1 MSSFDRVTQAGFSS
15 SPGGLSPLTLPM
27 EQASD
32 HAPPEEAPSDKRF
45 SAQGAQ
51 YWLIAFVAGLVA
63 LWLIRKGSGYLQ
75 GSTIAVSAFNF
86 MTIFLMA
93 ALGFLILKILVSIY
107 PVPGLTALVHA
118 L

>member
-1 MSSFDRVTQAGFSS
+1 MSAINRVTEAGFSN
-15 SPGGLSPLTLPM
+15 SPSGLQPLTLPI
-27 EQASD
+27 EQQSD
-32 HAPPEEAPSDKRF
+32 HTPPTETETDPKF

-75 GSTIAVSAFNF
+75 GSAIAVNAFNF
-86 MTIFLMA
+86 LTIFLMA
-93 ALGFLILKILVSIY
+93 ALGFLIMKIILSIY
-107 PVPGLTALVHA
+107 PLPGLTALVHA

>member
-1 MSSFDRVTQAGFSS
+1 MAAIDRPTQAGFSN
-15 SPGGLSPLTLPM
+15 SPSGLQPLTLPM
-27 EQASD
+27 EQQSD
-32 HAPPEEAPSDKRF
+32 HAPPTEAESDPKF
-45 SAQGAQ
+45 SAQGSQ

-75 GSTIAVSAFNF
+75 GSAIAVNAFNF

-93 ALGFLILKILVSIY
+93 ALGFLILKILVSLF